1 MRGQLWI
8 IAAPSGGGKTSLIRA
23 VLETL
28 PDVVESVS
36 HTTRAPRAGELEG
49 VDYFFIN
56 EEEFKRRLAAGEFLE
71 WAEVYGRYYGTSA
84 LQVDKWL
91 AAGQDVLLNIDWQG
105 AEQVRRLRPDTRTVF
120 LLPPSLAELER
131 RLNSRGD
138 DPQLIGSRMAEARE
152 QISHYRDFEF
162 LIVNEDLRRA
172 TAELEMILAGARLR
186 RERREEDLA
195 PLLKELGQR

>member
-23 VLETL
+23 VLQKL
-28 PDVVESVS
+28 PNLVESIS
-36 HTTRAPRAGELEG
+36 HTTRAPRAGEVEG

-56 EEEFKRRLAAGEFLE
+56 EEEFKRRQAAGEFLE

-84 LQVDKWL
+84 QQVDRWL

-131 RLNSRGD
+131 RLNGRGD
-138 DPQLIGSRMAEARE
+138 NPQLIGQRMSEARA
-152 QISHYRDFEF
+152 QISHYREFEF
-162 LIVNEDLRRA
+162 LLVNEDLQRA
-172 TAELEMILAGARLR
+172 TAELAMILAGARLLRSR
-186 RERREEDLA
+186 READLA
-195 PLLKELGQR
+195 PLLKDLGQ

>member
-49 VDYFFIN
+49 VDYFFID

-84 LQVDKWL
+84 LQVDRWL

-131 RLNSRGD
+131 RLNLRGD
-138 DPQLIGSRMAEARE
+138 DPRLIESRMAEARE

-162 LIVNEDLRRA
+162 LIVNEDLHRA
-172 TAELEMILAGARLR
+172 ATELEMILAGARLR
-186 RERREEDLA
+186 RERREEELA
-195 PLLKELGQR
+195 PLLKELGQ

>member
-49 VDYFFIN
+49 VDYFFID

-84 LQVDKWL
+84 LQVDRWL

-105 AEQVRRLRPDTRTVF
+105 AELVRRLRPDTRTVF

-131 RLNSRGD
+131 RLNLRGD

-162 LIVNEDLRRA
+162 LIVNEDLHRA
-172 TAELEMILAGARLR
+172 ATELEMILAGARLR
-186 RERREEDLA
+186 RERREEELA
-195 PLLKELGQR
+195 PLLKELGQ

>member
-49 VDYFFIN
+49 VDYFFID

-84 LQVDKWL
+84 LQVDRWL

-131 RLNSRGD
+131 RLNLRGD
-138 DPQLIGSRMAEARE
+138 DPQLIGSRMAEVRE

-162 LIVNEDLRRA
+162 LIVNEDLAQA

-195 PLLKELGQR
+195 PLLKELGQQ

>member
-84 LQVDKWL
+84 LQVDRWL

-131 RLNSRGD
+131 RLNLRGD
-138 DPQLIGSRMAEARE
+138 DPQLIGSRMAEVRE

-162 LIVNEDLRRA
+162 LIVNEDLAQA

-195 PLLKELGQR
+195 PLLKELGQQ

>member
-49 VDYFFIN
+49 VDYFFIH
-56 EEEFKRRLAAGEFLE
+56 EEELKRRLAAGEFLE

-84 LQVDKWL
+84 LQVDRWL

-131 RLNSRGD
+131 RLNLRGD

-162 LIVNEDLRRA
+162 LIVNEDLAQA

-195 PLLKELGQR
+195 PLLKELGQQ